1 MFSSLSSTCRI
12 QDVVAD
18 GVDLGATHV
27 NYSGTEPAF
36 LCAAVLQLCVRGICP
51 HKCPFDEE
59 HWRFCWTTYEPGSNS
74 GNKTKKHHKRF
85 MLNVK
90 GAPEARHQPKDSVS
104 DEYKRLK
111 IALLFSSG
119 RGEWTEADS
128 DWQGPLQGPAGWHV
142 PWSTGVGFS

>member
-51 HKCPFDEE
+51 HKCPFDKE
-59 HWRFCWTTYEPGSNS
+59 HWRFC
-74 GNKTKKHHKRF
+74 
-85 MLNVK
+85 
-90 GAPEARHQPKDSVS
+90 APEARHQPKDSVC
-104 DEYKRLK
+104 DEDKRLK

-128 DWQGPLQGPAGWHV
+128 DWQGPLQGPRWLACPLVNWC
-142 PWSTGVGFS
+142 GVFLSCS